1 MKKAILKTTALL
13 MLIALSLG
21 VLGACGGMKDTY
33 YVEMKVKD
41 FGTVVIQLD
50 TKTAP
55 KTVENF
61 VSLVESGFY
70 DGKTF
75 HRIISNFM
83 IQGGAPDSSSPSL
96 KPIVGE
102 FSANGFDNPLKH
114 TRGTISMA
122 RTDDPDS
129 ATSQF
134 FICNA
139 DYPSLDGKYA
149 AFGWVVEGMD
159 VIDNIT
165 VYGVQY
171 TIGGIIYNE
180 QYRPVIESMRLVD
193 R

>member
-1 MKKAILKTTALL
+1 
-13 MLIALSLG
+13 
-21 VLGACGGMKDTY
+21 
-33 YVEMKVKD
+33 MKVKD

-50 TKTAP
+50 TNSAP

-61 VSLVESGFY
+61 VSLVKSGFY
-70 DGKTF
+70 DGKSF
-75 HRIISNFM
+75 HRIIANFM
-83 IQGGAPDSSSPSL
+83 IQGGAPDASSKNL
-96 KPIVGE
+96 KPIEGE

-171 TIGGIIYNE
+171 AIGGIIYNE

>member
-1 MKKAILKTTALL
+1 MKKAILKITALL
-13 MLIALSLG
+13 MLIALALG

-50 TKTAP
+50 TNSAP

-61 VSLVESGFY
+61 VSLVKSGFY
-70 DGKTF
+70 DGKSF
-75 HRIISNFM
+75 HRIIANFM
-83 IQGGAPDSSSPSL
+83 IQGGAPDASSKNL
-96 KPIVGE
+96 TPIEGE
-102 FSANGFDNPLKH
+102 ISENGFENPIKH
-114 TRGTISMA
+114 VRGTISMA
-122 RTDDPDS
+122 RTDDPNS

>member
-1 MKKAILKTTALL
+1 MKKAILKITALL

-50 TKTAP
+50 TNSAP
-55 KTVENF
+55 KTVKNF
-61 VSLVESGFY
+61 VSLVKSGFY
-70 DGKTF
+70 DGKSF
-75 HRIISNFM
+75 HRIIANFM
-83 IQGGAPDSSSPSL
+83 IQGGAPDASSKNL
-96 KPIVGE
+96 TPIEGE
-102 FSANGFDNPLKH
+102 FSENGFENPIKH
-114 TRGTISMA
+114 VRGTISMA
-122 RTDDPDS
+122 RTDDPNS